1 MLVAEMNRE
10 ECEDL
15 LARQNLG
22 RLACVRENQPY
33 IVPIYFATEPGRLYG
48 FSTMGQK
55 IDWMRRNPLVSVEVD
70 EVIGATQWASVV
82 VQGRYEEFPDT
93 PEYAEPRRKAQAQLE
108 KARSLWWQ
116 TAIAVGQTR
125 KRVDRDMTV
134 FFCIHVEEIS
144 GRQSWPDP
152 VEHR

>member
-1 MLVAEMNRE
+1 MLVAEMSRK

-15 LARQNLG
+15 LARQSLG
-22 RLACVRENQPY
+22 HLACARENQPY
-33 IVPIYFATEPGRLYG
+33 IVPIYFASEPGQLYG

-55 IDWMRRNPLVSVEVD
+55 IDWMRRNPLVCVEVD
-70 EVIGATQWASVV
+70 EVIGATEWASVV

-93 PEYAEPRRKAQAQLE
+93 PEYAESRRKAQAQLE
-108 KARSLWWQ
+108 KATSLWWQ

-134 FFCIHVEEIS
+134 FFCIHIEGVS
-144 GRQSWPDP
+144 GRQGRPDP
-152 VEHR
+152 VEHK